1 MTSLGDRCLA
11 DVMFL
16 CVCSYQLVGV
26 NFLTL
31 LARSGVG
38 GAIMADEMGLGKT
51 AQAIVFLGRPACFC
65 MPDMELFSTVTLM
78 SLPCPVQCP
87 SGNDLQTIREEM
99 SPLAAKVSQMESV
112 AGVRRVVDGDAGPHI
127 IVVPASLLEN
137 WQRELKRWCPSL
149 KVVLYYGKDRGQLRE
164 ELLEYR

>member
-51 AQAIVFLGRPACFC
+51 AQAIAFLGRPACFC

-99 SPLAAKVSQMESV
+99 SPLAAKVSQKWNLLQGFAELWTEMLGRTSLWFQPVCLKTGSV
-112 AGVRRVVDGDAGPHI
+112 
-127 IVVPASLLEN
+127 S
-137 WQRELKRWCPSL
+137 
-149 KVVLYYGKDRGQLRE
+149 
-164 ELLEYR
+164 